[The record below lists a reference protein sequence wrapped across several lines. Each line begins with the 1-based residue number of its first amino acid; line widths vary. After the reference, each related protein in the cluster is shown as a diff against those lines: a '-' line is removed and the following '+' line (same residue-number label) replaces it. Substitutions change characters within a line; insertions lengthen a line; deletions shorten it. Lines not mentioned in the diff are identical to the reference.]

1 MDVLTFVDH
10 LIGHLAWPLA
20 ATGLVAF
27 LSLRHRVAL
36 DALLHRVR
44 KAKAGPFEAE
54 LDKAQAGAEL
64 AGLPP
69 APTLPPSEAGQVE
82 PSPRPTDRLEAW
94 LRYLYML
101 AGTNH
106 LYLNG

>member
-82 PSPRPTDRLEAW
+82 PSPRGRRTGWR
-94 LRYLYML
+94 RGS
-101 AGTNH
+101 GTSTCWQAPIPARVF
-106 LYLNG
+106 